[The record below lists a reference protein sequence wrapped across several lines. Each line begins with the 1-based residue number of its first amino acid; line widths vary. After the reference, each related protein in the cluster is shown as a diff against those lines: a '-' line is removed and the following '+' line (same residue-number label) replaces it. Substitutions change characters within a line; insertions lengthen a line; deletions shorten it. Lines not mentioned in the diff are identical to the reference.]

1 MWISLLESNGDGRY
15 EPVSCPDFFFGWKNT
30 GLPPTYINVGDLDLF
45 LDENID
51 YARKLLSAGVPTEIH
66 VYPGAFHGS
75 NMFVSRSSLSK
86 RWRDDEQEA
95 LKRALFE

>member
-1 MWISLLESNGDGRY
+1 MNGTAGEEGVSPYAAPARATDLE
-15 EPVSCPDFFFGWKNT
+15 